1 MMKIDKNTCEDFWDN
16 QAEKIGDNVE
26 NHFQSGMLEQNLF
39 HANFRKNMEES
50 NFNSIIDISDVKA
63 VLELGCGSGRWASYL
78 SDKVESITA
87 VDFSEKMIQLAKNNQ
102 NTSSAYSNVK
112 YIQDKAQ
119 SFLVNNKFDLIYLSS
134 VMQYL
139 ADDDIRMMI
148 KHVKQMSHDETVLL
162 TRDSVSIL
170 NDSFCKEGDY
180 PVIYRTLAD
189 YNKLLNAEGFL

>member
-1 MMKIDKNTCEDFWDN
+1 MKIDKNTCEDFWDN

-119 SFLVNNKFDLIYLSS
+119 SFLVNNKFDLI
-134 VMQYL
+134 
-139 ADDDIRMMI
+139 
-148 KHVKQMSHDETVLL
+148 
-162 TRDSVSIL
+162 
-170 NDSFCKEGDY
+170 
-180 PVIYRTLAD
+180 
-189 YNKLLNAEGFL
+189 